1 MQHLQNTGGT
11 SFDPKAFLFLQ
22 LFALFNSSQRF
33 SVFVAAR
40 SSIFRTLFQVRYA
53 VTPVFATL
61 AKTAGVYT
69 NNSHSGTHHSPL
81 ATILKFFHWPE
92 LANRHGRIPSTCFLF
107 NFQLSTV
114 NFQYNRCASI
124 RGRNEFPPAPRRDTN
139 RLRASLLGR
148 QHQRDLRAPLLL
160 RRVRL
165 SRQLSPRKAE
175 FPHRTNRHAHRN
187 FWRHGLVPRD
197 LRRSRRR
204 SPRFP
209 PRSLNGLFDS
219 CCCLFSARLHRRAMA
234 RSGQSRRSARD
245 FRGFHSGLARSRRF
259 ARKALRRRDNRS
271 RVKGKRALHRLFH
284 LLHRSEERR
293 VGKECRSRWS
303 PYH

>member
-1 MQHLQNTGGT
+1 MQHLQNTGGDILRPK
-11 SFDPKAFLFLQ
+11 SFSLSSALSSLQFLSALQ
-22 LFALFNSSQRF
+22 CLCGS
-33 SVFVAAR
+33 SVFHLPYTLP
-40 SSIFRTLFQVRYA
+40 SSVCCNSCVCHSCENCRVC
-53 VTPVFATL
+53 
-61 AKTAGVYT
+61 T
-69 NNSHSGTHHSPL
+69 NNSHSGTRHSPL

-187 FWRHGLVPRD
+187 FWRH
-197 LRRSRRR
+197 
-204 SPRFP
+204 
-209 PRSLNGLFDS
+209 
-219 CCCLFSARLHRRAMA
+219 
-234 RSGQSRRSARD
+234 
-245 FRGFHSGLARSRRF
+245 
-259 ARKALRRRDNRS
+259 
-271 RVKGKRALHRLFH
+271 
-284 LLHRSEERR
+284 
-293 VGKECRSRWS
+293 
-303 PYH
+303 

>member
-69 NNSHSGTHHSPL
+69 NNSHSGARHSPL

-92 LANRHGRIPSTCFLF
+92 LADRHGRIPSTCFLF

-114 NFQYNRCASI
+114 NFQYNRCACV
-124 RGRNEFPPAPRRDTN
+124 RGRNEPQPAFGRDKN
-139 RLRASLLGR
+139 RFRAALLGR
-148 QHQRDLRAPLLL
+148 QHQPSGSPTSARSSSASPTTARSP
-160 RRVRL
+160 
-165 SRQLSPRKAE
+165 LSPTISTK
-175 FPHRTNRHAHRN
+175 N
-187 FWRHGLVPRD
+187 
-197 LRRSRRR
+197 
-204 SPRFP
+204 
-209 PRSLNGLFDS
+209 
-219 CCCLFSARLHRRAMA
+219 
-234 RSGQSRRSARD
+234 
-245 FRGFHSGLARSRRF
+245 
-259 ARKALRRRDNRS
+259 
-271 RVKGKRALHRLFH
+271 
-284 LLHRSEERR
+284 
-293 VGKECRSRWS
+293 
-303 PYH
+303 

>member
-61 AKTAGVYT
+61 AKTAAVYT
-69 NNSHSGTHHSPL
+69 NNSHSGTRHSPL
-81 ATILKFFHWPE
+81 ATILKFFHRPE
-92 LANRHGRIPSTCFLF
+92 LAIRHGRIPSTCFLF

-175 FPHRTNRHAHRN
+175 FPHRTDRNAHRN
-187 FWRHGLVPRD
+187 FRRHALVPRY
-197 LRRSRRR
+197 LRRSGRR
-204 SPRFP
+204 SPPLP
-209 PRSLNGLFDS
+209 PRSF
-219 CCCLFSARLHRRAMA
+219 ARVPA
-234 RSGQSRRSARD
+234 S
-245 FRGFHSGLARSRRF
+245 RSRRF
-259 ARKALRRRDNRS
+259 STRLHPRATS
-271 RVKGKRALHRLFH
+271 R
-284 LLHRSEERR
+284 
-293 VGKECRSRWS
+293 
-303 PYH
+303 